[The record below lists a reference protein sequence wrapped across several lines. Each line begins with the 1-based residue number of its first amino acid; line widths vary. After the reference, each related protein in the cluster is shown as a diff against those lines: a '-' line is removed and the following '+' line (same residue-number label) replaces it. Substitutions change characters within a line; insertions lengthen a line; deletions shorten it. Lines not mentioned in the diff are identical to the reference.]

1 MSAPPVLQFAL
12 LASGSGGNVTLVEH
26 GGTQLIIDA
35 GLSARR
41 TRARAAQVGADLSTL
56 TGIILSHEH
65 GDHIAGAGPLAR
77 HFGAPV
83 YASRGTLA
91 AGAPRL
97 GRLGDVRPFEVG
109 EAFRVGSVIVHP
121 FRTPHDVADGCAFVF
136 EAGGVRLGWCMDLGS
151 VTTLVREK
159 LRDCDALILEFNH
172 DERLVREGT
181 RPWPVK
187 QRVLGD
193 HGHLSNEAAA
203 ALLADVEHPGLQEIV
218 VAHISR
224 DHNTPDRPRK
234 QIAEVVARR
243 LGPPPRV
250 TVASQ
255 DTPTTMFRLRP
266 ARAAVDPG

>member
-1 MSAPPVLQFAL
+1 M
-12 LASGSGGNVTLVEH
+12 
-26 GGTQLIIDA
+26 
-35 GLSARR
+35 
-41 TRARAAQVGADLSTL
+41 
-56 TGIILSHEH
+56 
-65 GDHIAGAGPLAR
+65 
-77 HFGAPV
+77 
-83 YASRGTLA
+83 
-91 AGAPRL
+91 
-97 GRLGDVRPFEVG
+97 G
-109 EAFRVGSVIVHP
+109 EAFRVGSVTVHP

-193 HGHLSNEAAA
+193 HGHLSNEVAT
-203 ALLADVEHPGLQEIV
+203 ALLADVDHPGLRHIV

-224 DHNTPDRPRK
+224 DHNTPDRPR
-234 QIAEVVARR
+234 QGIAHVVERR
-243 LGPPPRV
+243 RGPPPHV

-255 DTPTTMFRLRP
+255 DTPTAMIRLP
-266 ARAAVDPG
+266 GARAVVDPA